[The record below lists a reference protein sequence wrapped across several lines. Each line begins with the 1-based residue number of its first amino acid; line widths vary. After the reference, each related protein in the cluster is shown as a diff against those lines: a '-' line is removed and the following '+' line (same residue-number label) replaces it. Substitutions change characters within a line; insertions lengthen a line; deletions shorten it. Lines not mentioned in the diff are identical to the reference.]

1 VRKHIEL
8 VQPEGWGPPKGYSN
22 GIIATGRTLYVA
34 GQVGW
39 NTKEQFE
46 SADFG
51 EQFAKALDN
60 VLAVV
65 KAAGGQP
72 TDVVR
77 LTMYV
82 TDLNAY
88 RASLKAIGRAWKERF
103 GKHFPVMSLVG
114 VAGLVEVGA
123 LVEIEA
129 TACLAEVSA

>member
-1 VRKHIEL
+1 MKKHIEL
-8 VQPEGWGPPKGYSN
+8 VQPEGWGPPRGYSN

-103 GKHFPVMSLVG
+103 GKHFPVMALVG

>member
-1 VRKHIEL
+1 M
-8 VQPEGWGPPKGYSN
+8 
-22 GIIATGRTLYVA
+22 ATGRTLYVA

-39 NTKEQFE
+39 NEKEQFE

-82 TDLNAY
+82 TDWDAY
-88 RASLKAIGRAWKERF
+88 RVQL
-103 GKHFPVMSLVG
+103 
-114 VAGLVEVGA
+114 
-123 LVEIEA
+123 
-129 TACLAEVSA
+129 